1 MLKPYRY
8 IPWHIRCIWQQH
20 IGVSSLYSRILVKE
34 TRILAEDEI
43 IDISITKVNESPQ
56 IPHGVKY
63 SFNYRVKSASSEWK
77 SIIRFDNAHKVKGH
91 KRRDHKHLFDNQPVE
106 FEFISLKHIYKE
118 ILILIEQ
125 NRGLINEIKRH

>member
-1 MLKPYRY
+1 M
-8 IPWHIRCIWQQH
+8 
-20 IGVSSLYSRILVKE
+20 YSRTLIKE

-43 IDISITKVNESPQ
+43 IDVSITKVKESPQ
-56 IPHGVKY
+56 IPYGVKY
-63 SFNYRVKSASSEWK
+63 SFNYRVRFASSEWK

-91 KRRDHKHLFDNQPVE
+91 KKRDHKHLFDNQPVE
-106 FEFISLKHIYKE
+106 LEFISLKHIYNE

>member
-1 MLKPYRY
+1 MN
-8 IPWHIRCIWQQH
+8 
-20 IGVSSLYSRILVKE
+20 SRTLVRE
-34 TRILAEDEI
+34 TRVLAEDEI
-43 IDISITKVNESPQ
+43 IDISITKVEESPQ

-77 SIIRFDNAHKVKGH
+77 SLIRFDNAHEIRGH
-91 KRRDHKHLFDNQPVE
+91 KGRDHKHLFDDQPAE

-125 NRGLINEIKRH
+125 NRGFINEIKRH